1 MVPVYSPLTESEAAV
16 ISAMLEAHGIHFFIR
31 GGAFSKL
38 YPGMQIKDYNTQ
50 TFMVPEESYELARD
64 LLAEFI
70 KPSTQEVTSTP
81 KRSIWR
87 KLRVLIEAFCFG
99 WVITGDRWD
108 KNDK

>member
-16 ISAMLEAHGIHFFIR
+16 ISAMLAAHNIPFFIR

-50 TFMVPEESYELARD
+50 TFMVPAESYELAKE

-70 KPSTQEVTSTP
+70 KPSTQLIAVAP
-81 KRSIWR
+81 KKSI
-87 KLRVLIEAFCFG
+87 
-99 WVITGDRWD
+99 
-108 KNDK
+108 

>member
-1 MVPVYSPLTESEAAV
+1 MVPVYSPLTESEASV
-16 ISAMLEAHGIHFFIR
+16 ISSLLEAYEIPFFIR

-50 TFMVPEESYELARD
+50 TFMVPAGSCELARE

-70 KPSTQEVTSTP
+70 NPSAQETATVP
-81 KRSIWR
+81 KKSIWR
-87 KLRVLIEAFCFG
+87 SLRVLIEAFCFG
-99 WVITGDRWD
+99 WVIAGNRWN